1 MTLNEKYPIFSSCA
15 TILVLKQDNGEKK
28 LSDSI
33 AM

>member
-15 TILVLKQDNGEKK
+15 TILVLKQDAAEKK
-28 LSDSI
+28 NSESI